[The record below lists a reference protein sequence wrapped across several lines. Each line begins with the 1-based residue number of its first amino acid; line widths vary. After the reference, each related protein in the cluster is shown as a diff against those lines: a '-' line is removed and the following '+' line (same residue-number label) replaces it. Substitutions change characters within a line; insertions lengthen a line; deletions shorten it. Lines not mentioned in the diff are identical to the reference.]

1 MRRLGEGVCPPPCP
15 LPGATP
21 QSAAA
26 DSSPCTGEPKTT
38 PQSRCGVTAPL
49 TQGSRSNPSVTLR
62 RTAPIFAP
70 KRPFGT
76 FRCFAWLIR
85 IKEHTVLFYSKR
97 SRFSRGAACARGSR
111 SNPSVRCGGQLPLH
125 RGAKEVRSVRCD
137 GFPYMGGEPKRG
149 LQRGDKESPRPGQ
162 RAGVFSR
169 VSRPRSMRRG
179 TSVAWPP
186 SCQVM
191 VTREAPSC
199 RVSNSSS
206 RR

>member
-1 MRRLGEGVCPPPCP
+1 MVRRGRCHSEAVTEGLPPLQNNTPSGE
-15 LPGATP
+15 
-21 QSAAA
+21 
-26 DSSPCTGEPKTT
+26 TT
-38 PQSRCGVTAPL
+38 P
-49 TQGSRSNPSVTLR
+49 
-62 RTAPIFAP
+62 FAP

-76 FRCFAWLIR
+76 FRCCAWLIR

-111 SNPSVRCGGQLPLH
+111 RNPSVRCGGQLPLH
-125 RGAKEVRSVRCD
+125 RGA
-137 GFPYMGGEPKRG
+137 GERPSAAERARRG
-149 LQRGDKESPRPGQ
+149 SRRNPRPDQ

-191 VTREAPSC
+191 VTRDAPSC
-199 RVSNSSS
+199 LVSNSSS